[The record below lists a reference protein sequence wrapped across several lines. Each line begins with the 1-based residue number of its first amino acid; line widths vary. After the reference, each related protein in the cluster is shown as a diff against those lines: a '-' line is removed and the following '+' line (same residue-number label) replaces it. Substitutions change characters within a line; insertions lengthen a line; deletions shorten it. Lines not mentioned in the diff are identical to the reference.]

1 MRPASEGKGVL
12 THRQYVS
19 AFNKSDRRTM
29 KLILRAALL
38 LPLLVASQA
47 RPSPHSAGSESL
59 HVSS

>member
-1 MRPASEGKGVL
+1 
-12 THRQYVS
+12 
-19 AFNKSDRRTM
+19 M